1 MASSGTD
8 QQQKPDS
15 SQAPTKRHRWQQK
28 IKDHANATGATMAP
42 PSDSADLVAER
53 LQMVLERLYG
63 PQYRAAQKFLKNR
76 TLNKMNTKQPGMT
89 LYDRIMAY
97 RKLKEEEAP
106 SSATQEGSSSAGG
119 SQEVNS
125 TPPAKRKL
133 GSSRALERSDTSFSS
148 VDISDLTNFDEEK
161 NRTPTPPPTLEKAAR
176 SSKVLSSSHTSSPSV
191 KTGKNKVRP
200 TVSTRRAWEENSSPG
215 VTRSLSEKDRV
226 SSEKDRVSSAVHDGR
241 LPEVDEQGQ
250 KSPVIKQLHPAYL
263 EIPYIV
269 ATNGHYS
276 TFAYLFRSKS
286 VPDIVLGTDTSDN
299 LDCKAGPPPG
309 PISAGARGRRDRRS
323 SRRSFQASN
332 DLSLA
337 QKVLLARRVEMY
349 LAAQQSQRG
358 DQGTYEEMATARE
371 VHVELDDRQ
380 NRISQNERTKQE
392 SRQLKRQTSIEYEE
406 EEKVKNKSE
415 VKVVASEKVSISHK
429 ERIEEKYEDEKES
442 AKATVI
448 TRTVKDVHSSV
459 KTDAGR
465 REEKTEIRKDERRE
479 DKRSNS
485 QTDRRGDER
494 SDSLTE
500 RKEEKASTSRTDK
513 SRLDRRD
520 EPPGRQSRREH
531 RDPPRRATT
540 GNDVRVTSKSRLS
553 QRPAGREQ
561 RIHIQVRATR
571 RRPCQQHRQD
581 SRDNSC

>member
-1 MASSGTD
+1 MLFIFT
-8 QQQKPDS
+8 
-15 SQAPTKRHRWQQK
+15 R
-28 IKDHANATGATMAP
+28 NMFCM
-42 PSDSADLVAER
+42 
-53 LQMVLERLYG
+53 LQ
-63 PQYRAAQKFLKNR
+63 
-76 TLNKMNTKQPGMT
+76 
-89 LYDRIMAY
+89 
-97 RKLKEEEAP
+97 AP

-119 SQEVNS
+119 SQEVSS

-161 NRTPTPPPTLEKAAR
+161 NRTPTPPPTLEKAAL

-309 PISAGARGRRDRRS
+309 PISAGSRGRRDRRS
-323 SRRSFQASN
+323 SRRSFQTSN

-349 LAAQQSQRG
+349 LAAQQSQVKCRVG
-358 DQGTYEEMATARE
+358 GASPKHLCFLGVSKA
-371 VHVELDDRQ
+371 
-380 NRISQNERTKQE
+380 NPP
-392 SRQLKRQTSIEYEE
+392 KRLMFADMGQTTNVYFC
-406 EEKVKNKSE
+406 SE
-415 VKVVASEKVSISHK
+415 
-429 ERIEEKYEDEKES
+429 
-442 AKATVI
+442 
-448 TRTVKDVHSSV
+448 
-459 KTDAGR
+459 
-465 REEKTEIRKDERRE
+465 
-479 DKRSNS
+479 
-485 QTDRRGDER
+485 GDER
-494 SDSLTE
+494 NNICNGFNSLS
-500 RKEEKASTSRTDK
+500 KQASCWPSSFRNTFRNSN
-513 SRLDRRD
+513 
-520 EPPGRQSRREH
+520 
-531 RDPPRRATT
+531 A
-540 GNDVRVTSKSRLS
+540 SKGL
-553 QRPAGREQ
+553 E
-561 RIHIQVRATR
+561 
-571 RRPCQQHRQD
+571 
-581 SRDNSC
+581 

>member
-176 SSKVLSSSHTSSPSV
+176 SSK
-191 KTGKNKVRP
+191 
-200 TVSTRRAWEENSSPG
+200 
-215 VTRSLSEKDRV
+215 
-226 SSEKDRVSSAVHDGR
+226 
-241 LPEVDEQGQ
+241 
-250 KSPVIKQLHPAYL
+250 
-263 EIPYIV
+263 
-269 ATNGHYS
+269 
-276 TFAYLFRSKS
+276 
-286 VPDIVLGTDTSDN
+286 
-299 LDCKAGPPPG
+299 
-309 PISAGARGRRDRRS
+309 
-323 SRRSFQASN
+323 
-332 DLSLA
+332 
-337 QKVLLARRVEMY
+337 
-349 LAAQQSQRG
+349 RG